1 MRWAIAFL
9 VLAILFTMGVSAYA
23 GGGRIPV
30 DPFTL
35 WAVSPYAAFLVLCL
49 GLRQR
54 GFASGISAVG
64 AVLAAAFGILSF
76 TNGFFIHLS
85 SCSPLLFIWVPLY
98 QWGGWLLFALLAAV
112 ASAAQPRSLPPR

>member
-1 MRWAIAFL
+1 MRGVIAIL
-9 VLAILFTMGVSAYA
+9 VLAILFTLGLSMHAS
-23 GGGRIPV
+23 GGKAPV

-35 WAVSPYAAFLVLCL
+35 WAISPYAAFLVLCL
-49 GLRQR
+49 GVRQKR
-54 GFASGISAVG
+54 PASGISAVG

-98 QWGGWLLFALLAAV
+98 QWGGWLLFALLGAV